1 MGDKILCWI
10 GKDLTYYGI
19 TYFLNQKH
27 DCELFSIVESSPK
40 PRKFYEKQKL
50 VPFKKIWFFSDYVQI
65 NNKKP
70 DMKYLSSI
78 EKKYGINIWLMSYS
92 ERFFAERSRFH
103 KFTQD
108 DILNLFEQE
117 CRFYEQV
124 LDEIKPDFVIIRD
137 VDMHHVSLFHEICRS
152 RGITILSLYPL
163 RMKSKWIVSDTDK
176 LHYNPNTIKVEPEKQ
191 KTFDE
196 LRDYLKKYDQGS
208 WVRKWVTSSKINFT
222 NKKTLFSIFNEFF
235 LTDKSSREDFMKI
248 GRTRRKLITTNL
260 SMMLKG
266 RYREFFLKN
275 NSKKEI
281 KDEKFV
287 FFPLHVSP
295 ERYIDISAPFFS
307 NQLEVI
313 TNIAKAL
320 PAEYKLYVKEHFA
333 MKPLHWRKTSFYK
346 QILSLP
352 NVEFIHPLVPADEIV
367 RKSSLVIAITGTS
380 ALQAAFFEK
389 PSIVFAH
396 NIYKE
401 FLSSVIR
408 ISSYEELSDGIRT
421 ALKTKVNLE
430 ELNRFVE
437 IIEKESF
444 DYNTHVFD
452 NEHNPIFKTL
462 FSDVEISESE
472 AKTFLDH
479 HQEVFEILSSEHL
492 KKINNGGYNS
502 IENLETDKKEI

>member
-1 MGDKILCWI
+1 MNDKILCWM

-19 TYFLNQKH
+19 AYYLNQQH
-27 DCELFSIVESSPK
+27 NCELFSIVESNPK

-50 VPFKKIWFFSDYVQI
+50 VPFKKTWFFSDYVQI
-65 NNKKP
+65 KNKKP

-92 ERFFAERSRFH
+92 ERFFDERSRFH
-103 KFTQD
+103 KFTQN

-124 LDEIKPDFVIIRD
+124 LDEVEPDFLIIRD
-137 VDMHHVSLFHEICRS
+137 VDMHHVSLFHEICKS
-152 RGITILSLYPL
+152 RGVTILSLYPL

-176 LHYNPNTIKVEPEKQ
+176 LHYNPNTVELGPENQ
-191 KTFDE
+191 KTFQE
-196 LRDYLKKYDQGS
+196 LRDYLKKYNQGS
-208 WVRKWVTSSKINFT
+208 WARKWVTSSKINFT

-235 LTDKSSREDFMKI
+235 LTDKSSREDFLKI
-248 GRTRRKLITTNL
+248 GRTRTKIITTNL

-266 RYREFFLKN
+266 RYRELFLEN
-275 NSKKEI
+275 NCKKEI

-287 FFPLHVSP
+287 YFPLHVSP

-320 PAEYKLYVKEHFA
+320 PTEYKLYVKEHFA
-333 MKPLHWRKTSFYK
+333 MKPLHWRQTSFYK
-346 QILSLP
+346 QILALP
-352 NVEFIHPLVPADEIV
+352 NVEFIHPSVSADEIM

-380 ALQAAFFEK
+380 AMQAAFFEK
-389 PSIVFAH
+389 PSIVLAH
-396 NIYKE
+396 NIYTE

-421 ALKTKVNLE
+421 ALKTKVSLA

-452 NEHNPIFKTL
+452 NEYNPISKTL
-462 FSDVEISESE
+462 FSDVEISEAQ

-479 HQEVFEILSSEHL
+479 HQEVFEILASEHL
-492 KKINNGGYNS
+492 KKIKNDGYD
-502 IENLETDKKEI
+502 LTT

>member
-1 MGDKILCWI
+1 MGDKILCWL
-10 GKDLTYYGI
+10 GKDLVYYGI
-19 TYFLNQKH
+19 TYFLNQQY
-27 DCELFSIVESSPK
+27 DCELFSIVESEPK
-40 PRKFYEKQKL
+40 PRKFFEKQKL
-50 VPFKKIWFFSDYVQI
+50 VPFKKMWFFSDYVQI
-65 NNKKP
+65 KNEKP

-92 ERFFAERSRFH
+92 ERFFDERSRFH
-103 KFTQD
+103 KFTQN
-108 DILNLFEQE
+108 DILNLFELE

-124 LDEIKPDFVIIRD
+124 LDEIEPDFVIVRD
-137 VDMHHVSLFHEICRS
+137 VDMHHVNLFHEICRS

-163 RMKSKWIVSDTDK
+163 RMKSKWIVSDADK
-176 LHYNPNTIKVEPEKQ
+176 LHYNPNIIKVEPEKQ

-208 WVRKWVTSSKINFT
+208 WVRKWMTSSKINFT

-235 LTDKSSREDFMKI
+235 LTDKSSREDFLKI
-248 GRTRRKLITTNL
+248 GRTRRKIITTNL

-266 RYREFFLKN
+266 RYRELFLEN
-275 NSKKEI
+275 NCKKEI

-287 FFPLHVSP
+287 YFPLHVSP
-295 ERYIDISAPFFS
+295 ERYIDISAPFFM
-307 NQLEVI
+307 NQLEII

-352 NVEFIHPLVPADEIV
+352 NVEFIHPSVSADEII

-421 ALKTKVNLE
+421 ALKTKVNRE

-479 HQEVFEILSSEHL
+479 HQEVFEILVSEHL
-492 KKINNGGYNS
+492 KKIKNDGYD
-502 IENLETDKKEI
+502 LTT